1 MSNLTSIAAP
11 SLSPD
16 SPPTAVVLPILAF
29 FSILLCIPPLISHLD
44 ARNFAAT
51 VLVAGVCVGNVQNFI
66 NPIIWP
72 RDTSINTW
80 KGQGLC
86 DVEVKV
92 DIGSS
97 SAIVGAMAAIFR
109 QLAVIL
115 DMDRATIVPSK
126 AQRYRTLVFEGGLCA
141 GLPIYIMC
149 IHYIVQPYRYWLM
162 AVYGCIPAYHSS
174 WPTLVLVIIW
184 PMFVCLIGASYGAL
198 AVIRLARYR
207 RRISSILSSSSSI
220 TQARYIRLFGLTSTL
235 LLIYFPLSV
244 YTVFSNL
251 RYGLYRYEWSIV
263 HAHIHQLRVIPYHHS
278 LYYNGFDRWVKVGTG
293 YVIFLF
299 FGLGH
304 EAMSMY
310 KKWLSKIG
318 VTRNWPPLRLQA
330 LSPSTRQHSSMHSP
344 LVEHHTTSQASRQT
358 SAVKSPIDRELELLD
373 IEFGSG
379 TEHNVAQ
386 HD

>member
-1 MSNLTSIAAP
+1 MNNTTAIIVPTLRP
-11 SLSPD
+11 H
-16 SPPTAVVLPILAF
+16 SPPAAVLLPILAF
-29 FSILLCIPPLISHLD
+29 FAVLLCIPPLISHLD

-51 VLVAGVCVGNVQNFI
+51 VLVVGVCIGNVQNFI

-72 RDTSINTW
+72 RDTSTNTW

-109 QLAVIL
+109 QLANIL
-115 DMDRATIVPSK
+115 DTDRATLVPSK
-126 AQRYRTLVFEGGLCA
+126 RQRYRTWVLEGSFCV

-174 WPTLVLVIIW
+174 WPTLVLLIMW
-184 PMFVCLIGASYGAL
+184 PMIVCLVGASYGGL
-198 AVIRLARYR
+198 AVIRLFRYR

-220 TQARYIRLFGLTSTL
+220 TKARYIRLFGLTSTL
-235 LLIYFPLSV
+235 LLIYFPLSI
-244 YTVFSNL
+244 YTIFSNL
-251 RYGLYRYEWSIV
+251 QYGLYPYEWSIV
-263 HAHIHQLRVIPYHHS
+263 HAHIHQIRVIPYQRS
-278 LYYNGFDRWVKVGTG
+278 LYYNGFDRWVDVGTG

-304 EAMSMY
+304 EAVSMY
-310 KKWLSKIG
+310 TKWLSKTVI
-318 VTRNWPPLRLQA
+318 TRNWPALRLKA
-330 LSPSTRQHSSMHSP
+330 LSPSTRQHSTMHSP
-344 LVEHHTTSQASRQT
+344 LVERHTTSQASLQT
-358 SAVKSPIDRELELLD
+358 PTVKSPIDRELELLD

-379 TEHNVAQ
+379 TEHNAAQ
-386 HD
+386 HG